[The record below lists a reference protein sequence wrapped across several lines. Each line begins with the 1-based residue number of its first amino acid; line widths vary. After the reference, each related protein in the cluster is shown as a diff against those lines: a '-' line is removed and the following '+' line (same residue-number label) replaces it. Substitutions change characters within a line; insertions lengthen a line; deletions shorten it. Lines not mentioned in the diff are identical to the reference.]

1 MILCCGESLIDM
13 VPDQGSFLPL
23 PGGSVY
29 NTTVALGR
37 LGTKTAYL
45 WPLSQD
51 SFGDALRVPLEK
63 AGVDLSLCPSTPR
76 LTTLALVFLNDGH
89 ASYSFYDE
97 GTAGRM
103 FDIGDLPNLPDDIE
117 ALFIGGISLIQ
128 EPCGATVEE
137 LAHRATERG
146 LVTMVDLNIRP
157 NLIGDDRATRERL
170 GALMRIADVVKISD
184 DDAAW
189 LFPEHAPEDTVLQ
202 LLELGPKLILRT
214 HGAEGAT
221 GITKTLQVNRAAD
234 SVAVADTI
242 GAGDTF
248 NAGLLTALSEAGVL
262 TRDALDSLDE
272 ETLLKALDLASQAAA
287 VTVSRPGANPP
298 WREELQGSNP

>member
-13 VPDQGSFLPL
+13 VPDNGAFLPL

-37 LGTKTAYL
+37 LGAKTGYL

-51 SFGDALRVPLEK
+51 SFGEALRVPLEK
-63 AGVDLSLCPSTPR
+63 AGVDLSLCPSTSR

-89 ASYSFYDE
+89 ATYSFYDE

-103 FDIGDLPNLPDDIE
+103 FDIGDLPAIPDE
-117 ALFIGGISLIQ
+117 VQALFLGGISLIQ

-137 LAHRATERG
+137 LAHRAAERG

-170 GALMRIADVVKISD
+170 GALMRIADIVKISD

-221 GITKTLQVNRAAD
+221 GITKKLSVNRRAE
-234 SVAVADTI
+234 SVEVADTI

-248 NAGLLTALSEAGVL
+248 NAGLLTALSEAGAL
-262 TRDALDSLDE
+262 SRDALDSLDE
-272 ETLLKALDLASQAAA
+272 DTLRKALDLASQAAA

-298 WREELQGSNP
+298 WRKEIQA

>member
-13 VPDQGSFLPL
+13 VPENGAFLPL

-29 NTTVALGR
+29 NTAVALGR
-37 LGTKTAYL
+37 LGTRTAYL

-51 SFGDALRVPLEK
+51 AFGDALRMPLEK
-63 AGVDLSLCPSTPR
+63 AGVDLSLCPSTQR

-89 ASYSFYDE
+89 ATYSFYDE

-103 FDIGDLPNLPDDIE
+103 FSTGDLPHIPEGTE

-137 LAHRATERG
+137 LAHRAAERG
-146 LVTMVDLNIRP
+146 LVVMVDLNIRP

-170 GALMRIADVVKISD
+170 GALLRIADIVKVSD
-184 DDAAW
+184 EDAAW
-189 LFPEHAPEDTVLQ
+189 LFPENAPENTALQ
-202 LLELGPKLILRT
+202 LLDLGPRLVLRT

-221 GITKTLQVNRAAD
+221 GITRNLNLMRAAEK
-234 SVAVADTI
+234 VAVADTI

-248 NAGLLTALSEAGVL
+248 NAGLLTALSEAGSL
-262 TRDALDSLDE
+262 SRDGLAQLDE
-272 ETLLKALDLASQAAA
+272 ATLRGALDLASQTAAI
-287 VTVSRPGANPP
+287 TVSRHGANPP
-298 WREELQGSNP
+298 WREELPTRA

>member
-13 VPDQGSFLPL
+13 VPEDGAFLPL

-29 NTTVALGR
+29 NTAVALGR
-37 LGTKTAYL
+37 LGADAGYL
-45 WPLSQD
+45 WPISTD
-51 SFGDALRVPLEK
+51 DFGAALRGPLEK
-63 AGVDLSLCPSTPR
+63 AGVDLSLCPATDR
-76 LTTLALVFLNDGH
+76 LTTLAFVFLNDGH

-97 GTAGRM
+97 ATAGRM
-103 FDIGDLPNLPDDIE
+103 FDEGELPALPDGLE

-128 EPCGATVEE
+128 DPCGATVDEV
-137 LAHRATERG
+137 AHRAAESG
-146 LVTMVDLNIRP
+146 AVVMVDLNIRP
-157 NLIGDDRATRERL
+157 NLIRDERATKSRL
-170 GALMRIADVVKISD
+170 EGLMRVADIVKISD

-189 LFPEHAPEDTVLQ
+189 LFPDHAPEDSAVQ
-202 LLELGPKLILRT
+202 LLDLGPLLILRT

-221 GITKTLQVNRAAD
+221 AIHRNGQVNRKAEP
-234 SVAVADTI
+234 VEIADTI

-262 TRDALDSLDE
+262 DKTALEKLDE
-272 ETLLKALDLASQAAA
+272 ETLGKALDLAARAAA

-298 WREELQGSNP
+298 WREEL

>member
-13 VPDQGSFLPL
+13 VPENGAFLPL

-37 LGTKTAYL
+37 LGAKTAYL

-51 SFGDALRVPLEK
+51 AFGDALRAPLEK

-89 ASYSFYDE
+89 ATYSFYDE

-103 FDIGDLPNLPDDIE
+103 FSTGDLPNIPDGIE

-128 EPCGATVEE
+128 DPCGATVEE
-137 LAHRATERG
+137 LAHRAAERG
-146 LVTMVDLNIRP
+146 LVTIVDLNIRP
-157 NLIGDDRATRERL
+157 SLIGDDRATRERL
-170 GALMRIADVVKISD
+170 GALMRIADIVKISD

-189 LFPEHAPEDTVLQ
+189 LFPENTPEDTVLQ
-202 LLELGPKLILRT
+202 LLDLGPRLILHT
-214 HGAEGAT
+214 HGSDGAT
-221 GITKTLQVNRAAD
+221 GIGRNVRVTRGAEKVT
-234 SVAVADTI
+234 VADTI

-248 NAGLLTALSEAGVL
+248 NAGLLTALSEAGAL
-262 TRDALDSLDE
+262 TRNGLDNLDE
-272 ETLLKALDLASQAAA
+272 ATLLAALDLASRAAA
-287 VTVSRPGANPP
+287 ITVSRPGANPP
-298 WREELQGSNP
+298 WRDELG